1 MIRIRG
7 GEYCGGRGV
16 APARGVLFEA
26 TREVESN
33 GGSGEAPAR
42 CDIVAATAWQSTS
55 GPDPML
61 FTLLGGAFG
70 CSGIAAKDPAW
81 RRPSWCG
88 VVHLFVSFSTLGHT
102 EVFSTIIRVWSADG
116 CCGLFRLCCRFVW
129 GGYLW
134 ASRGSLSCPCVD
146 DPIQPSEL
154 SCCVPRV
161 DIPI

>member
-1 MIRIRG
+1 MK
-7 GEYCGGRGV
+7 
-16 APARGVLFEA
+16 AARLPSVMF
-26 TREVESN
+26 
-33 GGSGEAPAR
+33 
-42 CDIVAATAWQSTS
+42 VAAAFVWQSAS
-55 GPDPML
+55 APDPML
-61 FTLLGGAFG
+61 FAS
-70 CSGIAAKDPAW
+70 SGDVFCCNGIEVKGPAR

-102 EVFSTIIRVWSADG
+102 EVFSTIIRAWSADG

-161 DIPI
+161 DVPIQPGES

>member
-1 MIRIRG
+1 VRRRERWSPTAEAARPPRVVISWRLLRGSLRVARIR
-7 GEYCGGRGV
+7 CCSLCWVVR
-16 APARGVLFEA
+16 L
-26 TREVESN
+26 
-33 GGSGEAPAR
+33 
-42 CDIVAATAWQSTS
+42 VAAASRRRI
-55 GPDPML
+55 L
-61 FTLLGGAFG
+61 
-70 CSGIAAKDPAW
+70 

-134 ASRGSLSCPCVD
+134 ASRGSLSSPYVD

-161 DIPI
+161 DITIQPDEF